1 MSTLQNDLT
10 LEDARALCIQ
20 FAFIKK
26 KNFFLREGNILSQMS
41 ELGIQ
46 KSNFL
51 LKMTFNLVFFQL
63 RKEGSRKAGI
73 RKNWEKNPD
82 QIILSY

>member
-26 KNFFLREGNILSQMS
+26 KEIFFERRKYTFSNVRTRNSKIEFPVEDDIQFGLFSAQEGRQ
-41 ELGIQ
+41 Q
-46 KSNFL
+46 
-51 LKMTFNLVFFQL
+51 
-63 RKEGSRKAGI
+63 EGG
-73 RKNWEKNPD
+73 
-82 QIILSY
+82 Y

>member
-26 KNFFLREGNILSQMS
+26 RNFFERRKYTFSNVRTRNSKIEFPV
-41 ELGIQ
+41 EDDIQ
-46 KSNFL
+46 FGLFSSGRKVG
-51 LKMTFNLVFFQL
+51 T
-63 RKEGSRKAGI
+63 RKEGIKKKIGKKIPIS
-73 RKNWEKNPD
+73 
-82 QIILSY
+82 